1 MAVVIQ
7 TLFGLE
13 VKNHHCTLSLASMCL
28 LQMWF
33 RSSMCLDRWSRHGDW
48 SHCFQSCRCILAHF
62 ENVATVCYMLNED
75 FGHVGHLIFTS
86 YTDHYFITQVTPECR
101 IWTNLWKVSLL
112 FWAEENT
119 APGDFKLL
127 EYVIPPGPGAAPSV
141 KDTCYVVN
149 PCYAV
154 SSVFGVEWNGI
165 SFRD

>member
-13 VKNHHCTLSLASMCL
+13 VKNHHCTLSLVSMCL

-101 IWTNLWKVSLL
+101 IWTNLWKRFTLVLSRRKYGTRGLRVEDV
-112 FWAEENT
+112 AELNVVLQT
-119 APGDFKLL
+119 PRIR
-127 EYVIPPGPGAAPSV
+127 YSSWSWCCSV
-141 KDTCYVVN
+141 CKRHMLCCQPVL
-149 PCYAV
+149 CC
-154 SSVFGVEWNGI
+154 
-165 SFRD
+165 